1 MVEKINGSME
11 NLPGS
16 VFAVLSVRV
25 GDRRS
30 LWEMSE
36 GGAVPGGALSMW
48 CAHSSAM
55 SSLALLSL
63 SLSITTC

>member
-11 NLPGS
+11 NLLES
-16 VFAVLSVRV
+16 MFAVLSVRV

-30 LWEMSE
+30 LWELSE
-36 GGAVPGGALSMW
+36 DGAVPGGALSMW
-48 CAHSSAM
+48 CAHSLAM

-63 SLSITTC
+63 SLSITTR